1 MNAGKKKW
9 ILRTALF
16 LLIALL
22 AVPLSASAA
31 SKIKLNKTKIT
42 MTKGKSYRL
51 KVSGTKRKVTWSSSK
66 KSVAAVNSS
75 GKVTAKK
82 KGTAVITAKVGSKRY
97 RCKVTVKQPVTSVKL
112 NAKSKTL
119 TEGSSVTLKATVRP
133 TNANNRAVTWTTN
146 NKKVATVTSKGK
158 VKAVGTGTAVI
169 TARAKDGSK
178 KYARCKITVKAKKSS
193 SSAASSGKELLT
205 LSKTKLTLEA
215 GRSSTLKA
223 STPDG
228 VRVTWGSSKP
238 AVVSV
243 SSGGKLTAKAAGS
256 AVIAARRV
264 DGKKTLFCTVTVKK
278 KGSSSSA
285 AVGSG
290 TANAKKFL
298 SILQKYSDQVKADRE
313 NGIKWGYSNSSSLA
327 KSTWSAAYS
336 ASRSKGVTYCNC
348 ALLPRWALREM
359 GVIDSKNFWGLVGG
373 GIQFRGDVEAQLRKY
388 CDIIP
393 VYKTPNQLLA
403 EGNLLPGDI
412 CTWVEYQHTNVY
424 AGNGLWYDAGRGA
437 NYSSS
442 EGAFTSFGPGATI
455 NMSGTTV
462 GYIIRFR

>member
-82 KGTAVITAKVGSKRY
+82 KGTAVITAKVCSKRY

-119 TEGSSVTLKATVRP
+119 TKGSSVTLKATVRP
-133 TNANNRAVTWTTN
+133 TNANNRAVIWTTS

-228 VRVTWGSSKP
+228 RFRVIRREADGEGCGECCDRGSKGRWKENAVLYCHSEKKGKFLFGSS
-238 AVVSV
+238 
-243 SSGGKLTAKAAGS
+243 
-256 AVIAARRV
+256 
-264 DGKKTLFCTVTVKK
+264 
-278 KGSSSSA
+278 
-285 AVGSG
+285 
-290 TANAKKFL
+290 
-298 SILQKYSDQVKADRE
+298 
-313 NGIKWGYSNSSSLA
+313 
-327 KSTWSAAYS
+327 
-336 ASRSKGVTYCNC
+336 
-348 ALLPRWALREM
+348 
-359 GVIDSKNFWGLVGG
+359 
-373 GIQFRGDVEAQLRKY
+373 
-388 CDIIP
+388 
-393 VYKTPNQLLA
+393 
-403 EGNLLPGDI
+403 
-412 CTWVEYQHTNVY
+412 
-424 AGNGLWYDAGRGA
+424 
-437 NYSSS
+437 
-442 EGAFTSFGPGATI
+442 
-455 NMSGTTV
+455 
-462 GYIIRFR
+462 RFRDSQC

>member
-1 MNAGKKKW
+1 MNASKKKW
-9 ILRTALF
+9 ALRAVLL

-42 MTKGKSYRL
+42 INKGKSYRL
-51 KVSGTKRKVTWSSSK
+51 KVSGTKRKVKWSSSK
-66 KSVAAVNSS
+66 RSVAVVNSS

-119 TEGSSVTLKATVRP
+119 TKGSSCTLKATVRP
-133 TNANNRAVTWTTN
+133 TNANNRAVTWTSS

-158 VKAVGTGTAVI
+158 VKAVGKGTAVI
-169 TARAKDGSK
+169 TAKAKDGSK
-178 KYARCKITVKAKKSS
+178 KYAKCKITVKAKKTSS
-193 SSAASSGKELLT
+193 SSKTLLT
-205 LSKTKLTLEA
+205 LNKTKLTLQKGKTA
-215 GRSSTLKA
+215 TLKA
-223 STPDG
+223 TAPDG

-238 AVVSV
+238 GVVSV
-243 SSGGKLTAKAAGS
+243 SSTGKLTAKAAGS

-264 DGKKTLFCTVTVKK
+264 DGKKTLFCTVTVQAKQ
-278 KGSSSSA
+278 SSTA
-285 AVGSG
+285 AKPGSG
-290 TANAKKFL
+290 TANAQKFL
-298 SILQKYSDQVKADRE
+298 NILQKYSNQVKADRE
-313 NGIKWGYSNSSSLA
+313 AGIKWGYSNSSSQA

-359 GVIDSKNFWGLVGG
+359 GVINSANFWGLAGG
-373 GIQFRGDVEAQLRKY
+373 GIQFRSNVEEQLRKY
-388 CDIIP
+388 CDIIR

-403 EGNLLPGDI
+403 EGNLRPGDI

-424 AGNGLWYDAGRGA
+424 AGNGLWYDSGRGV
-437 NYSSS
+437 NYDSS
-442 EGAFTSFGPGATI
+442 EGAFTSFGPSAAI